1 MGSSMKEIRRSERYF
16 PLFVSM
22 KGKKCLVVGG
32 GDVAYRKVQSL
43 LPTGSRIV
51 VVSPRVVQGLT
62 LLEARGWIRIRKRS
76 FQVNDLRGT
85 LLVIGATD
93 SVDVNRKVWSEAT
106 KKAILCNVVD
116 QPALCNVL
124 FPSVVRR
131 GRLQIAISTGGASP
145 AMARF
150 IRRNMEADYGDEYA
164 LALEI
169 LWSLRRRVLRHK
181 GDPERNRELFHRVT
195 SQQFIDLCRVRDER
209 KLDLFIRN
217 ATDQRISLA
226 ALGISLSQP
235 DVTAT
240 ESHLRRG
247 ENPT

>member
-1 MGSSMKEIRRSERYF
+1 MNEIRTSENYF
-16 PLFVSM
+16 PLFLSI

-43 LPTGSRIV
+43 LPTGARII

-62 LLEARGWIRIRKRS
+62 FLEAKERIRIRKRS
-76 FQVNDLRGT
+76 FHVNDMRGT
-85 LLVIGATD
+85 ILVIGATD
-93 SVDVNRKVWSEAT
+93 SVDVNRKVWSQAT
-106 KKAILCNVVD
+106 KKGILCNVVD
-116 QPALCNVL
+116 RPALCNVI

-145 AMARF
+145 AMASF

-169 LWSLRRRVLRHK
+169 LWSLRRRVLRQK
-181 GDPERNRELFHRVT
+181 GDPEKNRELFHRVT
-195 SQQFIDLCRVRDER
+195 SQQFIDLCRDRDER
-209 KLDLFIRN
+209 KLDLFIRE
-217 ATDQRISLA
+217 ATHQRISLA
-226 ALGISLSQP
+226 ALGIRLSQR
-235 DVTAT
+235 DVAAA
-240 ESHLRRG
+240 ESHVPRG